1 MVNRFFLAAIICAG
15 AAACGLPVPEALADD
30 VTTVAPTLD
39 LADQPATDDDLKK
52 QSGSAVQSVGGN
64 SSSGMVLP
72 TTGDQAVGATPSFN
86 GGSSTISTDNSLTA
100 ISTLSA
106 TINSNGIQN

>member
-1 MVNRFFLAAIICAG
+1 MVNKLFLAAIICAG
-15 AAACGLPVPEALADD
+15 AAACGLVPAAWADD

-39 LADQPATDDDLKK
+39 LADQPASDDDLKK

-64 SSSGMVLP
+64 SSGMVLP
-72 TTGDQAVGATPSFN
+72 TAGDQAVGATPSFSS